1 MLRPFLTPLHVQL
14 VIQALQARAVPAL
27 SLEDAATSLP
37 MSPFPSGVPSTPFLS
52 HQGSPIGT
60 PITTSSGLPP
70 ISPPNGF
77 ADYYQAAAFPN
88 ETSDQI
94 ASRLQAL
101 GQDGLLAMDDDE
113 HVGGGYRPNGYQ
125 SYSNTR
131 ASSATWQTSL
141 QRYWTLTTR
150 LFRRLPLF
158 WIATSTQDTVRWFI
172 LGVERRMG
180 RSSGSMFLQGD
191 VTPRRS
197 SLGSGAVN
205 SSGRRRKSSY
215 R

>member
-1 MLRPFLTPLHVQL
+1 
-14 VIQALQARAVPAL
+14 
-27 SLEDAATSLP
+27 
-37 MSPFPSGVPSTPFLS
+37 MSPFPTGVPSTPFLS
-52 HQGSPIGT
+52 RQGSPIGT

-70 ISPPNGF
+70 LSPQNGF
-77 ADYYQAAAFPN
+77 ADLSYHSAAFPN

-94 ASRLQAL
+94 ASRLQRL
-101 GQDGLLAMDDDE
+101 EQDGLLAMDDDE
-113 HVGGGYRPNGYQ
+113 HVGGGYKPNGYH
-125 SYSNTR
+125 SYSN
-131 ASSATWQTSL
+131 ASASPATWQTTL
-141 QRYWTLTTR
+141 RRYWTLTTR

-197 SLGSGAVN
+197 SLGSGVVN
-205 SSGRRRKSSY
+205 GSARRRKSSY